1 MTSHQHSPSRA
12 LKRAVTGP
20 MLLLFILGDVLGAG
34 VYALA
39 GTIAGQVGGAI
50 WVPLLIA
57 LCFAML
63 TAGSYA
69 ELVTKYPHAGASAV
83 FAGKA
88 FKSPLISFLIGFC
101 MLAAGV
107 TSAAGLSLAFAGDYM
122 APFIQLPAHVV
133 ALIFLV
139 VIALLNARGIK
150 ESLSANLVMT
160 VIEVSGLLL
169 VIVAAVWF
177 FQTGE
182 ADLSRAVQF
191 KEGINPAYAVLG
203 AALLAFYSFVGFETS
218 ANMAEE
224 VRNVRKVYPRALF
237 GALLI
242 AGAIYM
248 GVGVAAAAVMPIDQ
262 LMHSSAPLLEVVKAS
277 HLGIPPR
284 LFAFI
289 ALVAVANGALL
300 TMIMSSRLAYGMSRQ
315 GLLPHALSKVLPE
328 RRTPWV
334 AIVATTV
341 VAIILTLTG
350 SLATL
355 AETVV
360 LLLLFVFISTNLAV
374 LILRRDHVEADHFR
388 VPTWVP
394 VLAIVSCLVLLTQ
407 QSAETWLRAGVLIL
421 VGVALYFLARVDGT
435 RPAFNTQLAEG
446 ETE

>member
-1 MTSHQHSPSRA
+1 
-12 LKRAVTGP
+12 
-20 MLLLFILGDVLGAG
+20 
-34 VYALA
+34 
-39 GTIAGQVGGAI
+39 
-50 WVPLLIA
+50 
-57 LCFAML
+57 
-63 TAGSYA
+63 
-69 ELVTKYPHAGASAV
+69 
-83 FAGKA
+83 
-88 FKSPLISFLIGFC
+88 
-101 MLAAGV
+101 
-107 TSAAGLSLAFAGDYM
+107 
-122 APFIQLPAHVV
+122 
-133 ALIFLV
+133 
-139 VIALLNARGIK
+139 
-150 ESLSANLVMT
+150 
-160 VIEVSGLLL
+160 
-169 VIVAAVWF
+169 
-177 FQTGE
+177 
-182 ADLSRAVQF
+182 
-191 KEGINPAYAVLG
+191 LG

-248 GVGVAAAAVMPIDQ
+248 GVGVAAATVMPIDQ
-262 LMHSSAPLLEVVKAS
+262 LIHSSAPLLEVVKAS

-446 ETE
+446 EAE

>member
-88 FKSPLISFLIGFC
+88 FKSPLVSFLIGFC

-122 APFIQLPAHVV
+122 APFIELPAHVV

-160 VIEVSGLLL
+160 VIEVSGLLI

-224 VRNVRKVYPRALF
+224 VRNVRTVYPRALF

-248 GVGVAAAAVMPIDQ
+248 GVGVAAAVVMPIDQ
-262 LMHSSAPLLEVVKAS
+262 LIHSSAPLLEVVKAS

-374 LILRRDHVEADHFR
+374 LILRRDKVEADHFR

-394 VLAIVSCLVLLTQ
+394 VLAIVSCLILLTQ

-435 RPAFNTQLAEG
+435 RPAFNTHLAEG
-446 ETE
+446 DAE

>member
-1 MTSHQHSPSRA
+1 
-12 LKRAVTGP
+12 

-88 FKSPLISFLIGFC
+88 FKSPLVSFLIGFC

-160 VIEVSGLLL
+160 VIEVSGLLM

-224 VRNVRKVYPRALF
+224 VRNVRTVYPRALF

-248 GVGVAAAAVMPIDQ
+248 GVGVAAAVVMPIDQ
-262 LMHSSAPLLEVVKAS
+262 LIHSSAPLLEVVKAS

-315 GLLPHALSKVLPE
+315 GLLPHALSRVLPE

-374 LILRRDHVEADHFR
+374 LILRRDRVEADHFR

-394 VLAIVSCLVLLTQ
+394 VLAIVSCLILMTQ

-446 ETE
+446 DAE

>member
-1 MTSHQHSPSRA
+1 
-12 LKRAVTGP
+12 
-20 MLLLFILGDVLGAG
+20 VLGAG

-248 GVGVAAAAVMPIDQ
+248 GVGVAAATVMPIDQ
-262 LMHSSAPLLEVVKAS
+262 LIHSSAPLLEVVKAS

-374 LILRRDHVEADHFR
+374 LILRRDRVEADHFR

-394 VLAIVSCLVLLTQ
+394 VLAIVSCLILLTQ

-446 ETE
+446 DAE